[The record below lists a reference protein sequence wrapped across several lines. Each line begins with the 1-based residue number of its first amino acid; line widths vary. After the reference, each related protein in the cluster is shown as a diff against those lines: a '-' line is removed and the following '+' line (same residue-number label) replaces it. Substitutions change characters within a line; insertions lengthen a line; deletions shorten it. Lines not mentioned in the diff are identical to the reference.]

1 VNEHFALLLSNLTFK
16 PYDLFVILFLVL
28 GIYRGYQKGFV
39 IEIISS
45 LAFVFSLIICFKLLH
60 WGFDYTKVNFG
71 GISKSGPF
79 FSFLF
84 FFFGIAI
91 LINILG
97 RKLASSLEYTI
108 FESFDNFLGG
118 CLGLLKYFFGLSL
131 LAALLTFVGLI
142 KPGNDMA
149 NTFFYPLL
157 MGFFN
162 TSTELLGVV
171 MPFISDLV
179 RDVRAMLR

>member
-1 VNEHFALLLSNLTFK
+1 VNDIFALLLSSMNFK
-16 PYDLFVILFLVL
+16 SYDLFVILFLGL
-28 GIYRGYQKGFV
+28 GVYRGYQKGFV
-39 IEIISS
+39 VEVISN
-45 LAFVFSLIICFKLLH
+45 LAFVISLIICFKLLH

-84 FFFGIAI
+84 FFFVIAI

-97 RKLASSLEYTI
+97 RKLSESLEYTV
-108 FESFDNFLGG
+108 FESLDNFLGAI
-118 CLGLLKYFFGLSL
+118 LGLLKYFFGLSL
-131 LAALLTFVGLI
+131 LAAMLTYVGLI
-142 KPGNDMA
+142 KPGNEISQ
-149 NTFFYPLL
+149 TFFYPLL

-171 MPFISDLV
+171 MPFIKQMVTDIKDL
-179 RDVRAMLR
+179 LR